1 MRVLLAP
8 SKEKQMTEQLA
19 QALEQLRNV
28 LQAEAHEHCVAVRV
42 FFNSEGYEI
51 EHQARTPSG
60 LQRDGISMRNL
71 RGEWVK

>member
-1 MRVLLAP
+1 M
-8 SKEKQMTEQLA
+8 SEQLA
-19 QALEQLRNV
+19 QALKNLRDV
-28 LQAEAHEHCVAVRV
+28 LQGEAHAHCVGVNV

-51 EHQARTPSG
+51 KHRTRTPGS